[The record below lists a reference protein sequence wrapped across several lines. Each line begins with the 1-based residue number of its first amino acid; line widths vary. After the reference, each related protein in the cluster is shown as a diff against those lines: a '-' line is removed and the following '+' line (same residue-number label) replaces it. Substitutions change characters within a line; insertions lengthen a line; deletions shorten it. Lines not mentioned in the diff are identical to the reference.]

1 MARAYRQQKRE
12 KEMFK
17 RDIQI
22 QELEEE
28 IDKYLDLKIEPAFL
42 NELLDELEELLVE
55 REEHYKLR
63 IVK

>member
-1 MARAYRQQKRE
+1 
-12 KEMFK
+12 MFK

-42 NELLDELEELLVE
+42 NDLLDELEELLTE